1 MPPTWRI
8 SLRGPQSCMEEKTLT
23 AIKYIVA
30 SVTLHFEV
38 IAEMNDILSSSK
50 S

>member
-1 MPPTWRI
+1 MPPTGCI
-8 SLRGPQSCMEEKTLT
+8 SLRGPESCMEEKTLT
-23 AIKYIVA
+23 AIKYTVA

-38 IAEMNDILSSSK
+38 IVEMNDILSSSK